1 VPTRDILR
9 PRKLSR
15 RELLTD
21 LAALSACGVPIAGG
35 LSLQHSVAGRQATQA
50 APLASQLPP
59 PTYLS
64 PRDDSFLEELEKAI
78 FQFFWDQTKPSTGMM
93 KDRCNVR
100 SSDSGVVGS
109 IAATGFGLTAL
120 CIGEKRGYVSFTL
133 ARERV
138 INALRFLWKKLP
150 TQRGFFYH
158 WANINTG
165 ERLWQSEFSSID
177 TSILLCGILTCRAHF
192 EHSEIS
198 DLAHQIFNRVDW
210 NWLSEDTRILPH
222 GWSPETGFLQYRW
235 DSYSEMMM
243 MYLLGLGSTSHAL
256 APATWD
262 AWKRSIFEF
271 DGIKFIGSYAPLFV
285 H

>member
-1 VPTRDILR
+1 MK
-9 PRKLSR
+9 PRELSR
-15 RELLTD
+15 RELLRE
-21 LAALSACGVPIAGG
+21 LAALSACALPIGAAS
-35 LSLQHSVAGRQATQA
+35 SLQHSVSHQHPVPNQQ
-50 APLASQLPP
+50 APLSAQLPP
-59 PTYLS
+59 PSYLS

-78 FQFFWDQTKPSTGMM
+78 FQFFWDQTNPSTGMV

-100 SSDSGVVGS
+100 SSDNGVVSS

-133 ARERV
+133 ARERA

-177 TSILLCGILTCRAHF
+177 TAILLCGILTCRAHF

-198 DLAHQIFNRVDW
+198 ELAHQIFNRVDW
-210 NWLSEDTRILPH
+210 NW
-222 GWSPETGFLQYRW
+222 Q
-235 DSYSEMMM
+235 
-243 MYLLGLGSTSHAL
+243 
-256 APATWD
+256 
-262 AWKRSIFEF
+262 
-271 DGIKFIGSYAPLFV
+271 IGRAHV
-285 H
+285 

>member
-1 VPTRDILR
+1 MR
-9 PRKLSR
+9 PRRLSR
-15 RELLTD
+15 RELLQD

-35 LSLQHSVAGRQATQA
+35 LSLQHSVASRQAT
-50 APLASQLPP
+50 PLASQLPA

-78 FQFFWDQTKPSTGMM
+78 FQFFWDQTNPSTGMV

-100 SSDSGVVGS
+100 SSDNGVVSS

-256 APATWD
+256 APRYLGRLEAHHLRIRRD
-262 AWKRSIFEF
+262 QIHRLLCSIVRPSIFA
-271 DGIKFIGSYAPLFV
+271 GLV
-285 H
+285 